1 VTIPSVIK
9 ENALLYWRRRWAMFF
24 MTVSVG
30 LFAAPLLYWGCLF
43 MPVVLNAAND
53 APILLGMNVFYAVGC
68 GLLVMLAA
76 VGLGGCFSAMRRIIA
91 GTDEQVTKEM
101 FRGIGRSAKT
111 SLPAGALA
119 GFALAM
125 AQIGVVGLHAMTGVN
140 GVLRGALTALL
151 ALQLFAAIA
160 LSLTMLAQPDEFRGK
175 PVRALFAAGNQ
186 IAARPLKYTMFCALT
201 LLPLALLFAWRVPLL
216 TFMGFLFVELLLF
229 APAVMIWQNQS
240 AKDHILEAQSKEKKA
255 GMITALTGF
264 FLIDLFAIIAPLLRQ
279 AEQPTRAVI
288 TTMRQTM
295 DFIVRQAVLD
305 ADNGTLREMLA
316 GSGVWPLLIIALLGS
331 ICCILTAYICACY
344 DFRLRGLLF
353 GTVVL
358 LQLLPM
364 LTNYAGLELLLRNL
378 HLGAPWVLGV
388 LWILLYLFVA
398 IMLYLQFRKLLPTM
412 KKIKEN
418 YPGVRLFFYF
428 ALPRTRYWIFALMA
442 LVTLGCWNDA
452 LTPFWHMRKLGAF
465 SVSSYVWEHTAV
477 WERLLYPAICLAL
490 LAAWVLI
497 CKFCNRSNRTIYD

>member
-1 VTIPSVIK
+1 MTIPSVIK

-53 APILLGMNVFYAVGC
+53 APILLGMNVFYAAGC

-76 VGLGGCFSAMRRIIA
+76 LGLGGCFAAMRRIIA
-91 GTDEQVTKEM
+91 GTDERVTKEM

-111 SLPAGALA
+111 SLPAGALL
-119 GFALAM
+119 GGSLAM
-125 AQIGVVGLHAMTGVN
+125 AQIGVVGLHAMPGVN
-140 GVLRGALTALL
+140 GVLRGVLTALL
-151 ALQLFAAIA
+151 ALQLFGAIA
-160 LSLTMLAQPDEFRGK
+160 LGLMMLAQPDELK
-175 PVRALFAAGNQ
+175 PLRALFAAGNQ
-186 IAARPLKYTMFCALT
+186 IAARPLKYTVLCALI

-216 TFMGFLFVELLLF
+216 TFLGFLFVELLLF
-229 APAVMIWQNQS
+229 APATMVWQNQ
-240 AKDHILEAQSKEKKA
+240 AANDHAPEAQSKGKKA
-255 GMITALTGF
+255 GMITALAGF
-264 FLIDLFAIIAPLLRQ
+264 FAIDMFAIIAPLLRQ
-279 AEQPTRAVI
+279 AEQPTRAVMA
-288 TTMRQTM
+288 TMRQTM

-316 GSGVWPLLIIALLGS
+316 GSGVWPLLFMALLGS
-331 ICCILTAYICACY
+331 VCCILTAYICACY
-344 DFRLRGLLF
+344 EFRLRGLLF
-353 GTVVL
+353 GTAAL
-358 LQLLPM
+358 LPLVPM

-378 HLGAPWVLGV
+378 NLGAPWVLGV
-388 LWILLYLFVA
+388 LWILLYLFA
-398 IMLYLQFRKLLPTM
+398 ACMLFLRFRKLLPTM

-465 SVSSYVWEHTAV
+465 SVSSYVWEQTAG
-477 WERLLYPAICLAL
+477 WERLLTPTICLAL
-490 LAAWVLI
+490 LAVWILI
-497 CKFCNRSNRTIYD
+497 CKLRNREKTPKI